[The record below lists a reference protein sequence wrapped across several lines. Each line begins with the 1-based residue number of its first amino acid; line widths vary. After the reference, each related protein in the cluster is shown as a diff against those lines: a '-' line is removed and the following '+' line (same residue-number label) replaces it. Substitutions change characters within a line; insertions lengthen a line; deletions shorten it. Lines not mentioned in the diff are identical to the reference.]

1 MSVPFPW
8 RWSAVPTF
16 RMIELLRS
24 MVDVK
29 PPPEFTA
36 TAVWLALPVPTIVR
50 CEADTDGDP
59 PPGSTLSP
67 RAVAPVRVMSTSRS
81 SLDPTCSSRPKFV
94 VEMRS
99 RRPVS
104 WPSLK
109 MA

>member
-1 MSVPFPW
+1 
-8 RWSAVPTF
+8 
-16 RMIELLRS
+16 MIELLRS

-67 RAVAPVRVMSTSRS
+67 RAVASVRVMSTSWR
-81 SLDPTCSSRPKFV
+81 SLDPTCCSRPKFV